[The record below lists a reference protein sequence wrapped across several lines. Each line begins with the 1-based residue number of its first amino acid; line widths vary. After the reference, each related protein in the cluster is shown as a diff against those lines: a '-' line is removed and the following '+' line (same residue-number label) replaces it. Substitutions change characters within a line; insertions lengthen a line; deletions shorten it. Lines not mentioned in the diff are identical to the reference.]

1 MVLSS
6 IPRQGRR
13 SRAWLIAA
21 GSLLLACAVA
31 AVLIAGRQSPQQQVN
46 LPPPLVVDAVAVTT
60 APVAFTISA
69 QGTVTPKVTTV
80 LVSEVQGRIVEVA
93 PAFVAGGMVRAG
105 ELLVRVEPDDYQIAL
120 RAREAELAKASAALE
135 EERARGRVAEREWQ
149 AIRADKV
156 PELGLR
162 KPQLAQELAN
172 VKYAEAALDK
182 ARRDLA
188 RTEIRAPYDALISAR
203 QVDLGQYVTVATA
216 LGTLLGTDVAEIR
229 LPLTDEQLSALA
241 LPAVFAADQSLPTVT
256 IEAQLGGQRQQWPAR
271 LVRSEGVVESVS
283 RFSYVVAEVVDP
295 YLRQGANDGR
305 QPLTFGRFVTARLT
319 APDEQPL
326 ASIPRASVR
335 EGNRVVVVDE
345 ANLLQLRNV
354 EIAHANADFA
364 YLKAPL
370 AAGERLVVTPLAN
383 PLPGTKVAV
392 RGDAALAKSSSDG
405 KQAGATP

>member
-6 IPRQGRR
+6 LSRNRRR

-21 GSLLLACAVA
+21 SSLLLACAVA
-31 AVLIAGRQSPQQQVN
+31 AILVAGRQSPQQQVN
-46 LPPPLVVDAVAVTT
+46 LPPPLVVDALAVGA

-93 PAFVAGGMVRAG
+93 PAFVAGGMVHAG
-105 ELLVRVEPDDYQIAL
+105 DLLVRVEPDDYQIAL

-172 VKYAEAALDK
+172 VKYSEAALDK

-229 LPLTDEQLSALA
+229 LPLTDEQLTALA
-241 LPAVFAADQSLPTVT
+241 LPAVFSADQSLPTVT
-256 IEAQLGGQRQQWPAR
+256 IEAELGGQQQQWPAR

-283 RFSYVVAEVVDP
+283 RFSYVVAEVADP
-295 YLRQGANDGR
+295 YLRQGAVDGR
-305 QPLTFGRFVTARLT
+305 QPLTFGRFVSARLT
-319 APDEQPL
+319 AVDQQPL
-326 ASIPRASVR
+326 TAIPRASLR
-335 EGNRVVVVDE
+335 DGNRVVVDDG
-345 ANLLQLRNV
+345 ANLLQLRPV
-354 EIAHANADFA
+354 EVAHANADFA
-364 YLKAPL
+364 YLKTPL

-383 PLPGTKVAV
+383 PLPGTQVEV
-392 RGDAALAKSSSDG
+392 RGDAVAAKADADA
-405 KQAGATP
+405 KAAGPTP

>member
-6 IPRQGRR
+6 KPRKGRP

-31 AVLIAGRQSPQQQVN
+31 AALVAGRQSPQQQVN

-60 APVAFTISA
+60 APVAFSISA

-105 ELLVRVEPDDYQIAL
+105 ELLVRVEPDDYQIAV

-149 AIRADKV
+149 QIRADKV

-172 VKYAEAALDK
+172 VKYSEAALDK

-203 QVDLGQYVTVATA
+203 QVDLGQYVTVATP

-241 LPAVFAADQSLPTVT
+241 LPAVFSPDQSLPTVV
-256 IEAQLGGQRQQWPAR
+256 IAADLGGQLQQWPAR

-283 RFSYVVAEVVDP
+283 RFSYVVAEVDDP
-295 YLRQGANDGR
+295 YLRQGAVAGS
-305 QPLTFGRFVTARLT
+305 QPLTFGRFVTAQLT
-319 APDEQPL
+319 APAQQPL
-326 ASIPRASVR
+326 SAIPRASLR
-335 EGNRVVVVDE
+335 DGNRVVVVDN
-345 ANLLQLRNV
+345 ASLLQLRPV
-354 EIAHANADFA
+354 EVAYANADFA
-364 YLKAPL
+364 YLKTPL
-370 AAGERLVVTPLAN
+370 AAGERLVETPLAN

-392 RGDAALAKSSSDG
+392 RGDAAVGNAEADAKP
-405 KQAGATP
+405 AGPTP